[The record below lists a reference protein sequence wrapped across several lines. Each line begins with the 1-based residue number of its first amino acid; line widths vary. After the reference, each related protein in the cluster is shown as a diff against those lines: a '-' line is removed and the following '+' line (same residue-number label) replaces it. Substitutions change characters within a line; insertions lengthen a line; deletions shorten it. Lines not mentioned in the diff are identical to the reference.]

1 MKRKIIGP
9 VLGIVILAAGM
20 VSHRTH
26 ARQQAQE
33 NDGEADR
40 ADIQPVRVI
49 AGPYPTFNGIAID
62 PSNNI
67 VAMTDPN
74 RKSLLSYDSRQGS
87 NHGAANIPI
96 HQVTGPNTFLG
107 MIAGM
112 VLDGQHHAIYA
123 ANNDIEDTVVVMPYE
138 AMGDAE
144 PARVFSVPHQSWGLA
159 LSHKSDEIAVTV
171 EVQNTIVFYRR
182 EVKGVEAPTRL
193 IRGLNTGF
201 PDPHRIYWSETPH
214 EIAVAN
220 HGNFK
225 RV

>member
-1 MKRKIIGP
+1 MKKKIIGHL
-9 VLGIVILAAGM
+9 LGIVILAAAM
-20 VSHRTH
+20 VSHGTR
-26 ARQQAQE
+26 AGQQVQE
-33 NDGEADR
+33 NDSKLDR

-49 AGPYPTFNGIAID
+49 ADPYPAFNGIAVD
-62 PSNNI
+62 PSNNL

-96 HQVTGPNTFLG
+96 HQVTGPKTFLG

-112 VLDGQHHAIYA
+112 VLDGQHHEIYA

-159 LSHKSDEIAVTV
+159 LGHKSDELAVTV

-182 EVKGVEAPTRL
+182 EVKLSL
-193 IRGLNTGF
+193 I
-201 PDPHRIYWSETPH
+201 HI
-214 EIAVAN
+214 
-220 HGNFK
+220 
-225 RV
+225 